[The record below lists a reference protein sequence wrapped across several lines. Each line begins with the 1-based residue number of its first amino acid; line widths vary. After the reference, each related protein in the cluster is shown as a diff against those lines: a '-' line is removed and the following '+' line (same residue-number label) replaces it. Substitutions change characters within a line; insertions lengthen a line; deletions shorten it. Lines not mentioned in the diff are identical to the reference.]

1 MKTNIITYEIDENK
15 LRNKIDENK
24 LRNKIIDFECI
35 TNQHAYI
42 FMNQKTA
49 SVFEEQHKPYIIG
62 SKEAIEEHAYKFKNG
77 FYIEA
82 YGGNKIFIDDDLEFG
97 EIDIR

>member
-15 LRNKIDENK
+15 F
-24 LRNKIIDFECI
+24 RNKIIDFERV
-35 TNQHAYI
+35 TGQHAYI

-49 SVFEEQHKPYIIG
+49 SVFEKQY
-62 SKEAIEEHAYKFKNG
+62 KEAIVFKNG
-77 FYIEA
+77 FYIEV
-82 YGGNKIFIDDDLEFG
+82 YCGNKVFIDDDLEFG

>member
-15 LRNKIDENK
+15 F
-24 LRNKIIDFECI
+24 RNKIIDFERV
-35 TNQHAYI
+35 TGQYAYI

-49 SVFEEQHKPYIIG
+49 SVFEEQHKPDIIG
-62 SKEAIEEHAYKFKNG
+62 SKKEIGTLANKFKNR
-77 FYIEA
+77 FYIDKV
-82 YGGNKIFIDDDLEFG
+82 YGVNKIFIDNDLEFG

>member
-15 LRNKIDENK
+15 LRNKI
-24 LRNKIIDFECI
+24 LDFEEI
-35 TNQHAYI
+35 TKLHAYI

-62 SKEAIEEHAYKFKNG
+62 SKEAIDKLAYKFKNG
-77 FYIEA
+77 FYIGV
-82 YGGNKIFIDDDLEFG
+82 YDGNKIFIDDNLEFG

>member
-1 MKTNIITYEIDENK
+1 MKTNIITYEIDEDK
-15 LRNKIDENK
+15 LRNKI
-24 LRNKIIDFECI
+24 LDFECI
-35 TNQHAYI
+35 TSQHAYI

-49 SVFEEQHKPYIIG
+49 FVFKEQHKPYIIG
-62 SKEAIEEHAYKFKNG
+62 SKEAIEELADKFKNR

-82 YGGNKIFIDDDLEFG
+82 YNGNKIFIDDNLEFG

>member
-1 MKTNIITYEIDENK
+1 MKTNIITYEIDDNK
-15 LRNKIDENK
+15 LRN
-24 LRNKIIDFECI
+24 RIIDFECI

-49 SVFEEQHKPYIIG
+49 SVFEEQHKPDIIG
-62 SKEAIEEHAYKFKNG
+62 SKKAIEFKNR
-77 FYIEA
+77 FYIA
-82 YGGNKIFIDDDLEFG
+82 VYNGNKIFIDDDLEFG

>member
-15 LRNKIDENK
+15 F
-24 LRNKIIDFECI
+24 RNKIIDFERV
-35 TNQHAYI
+35 TGQHAYI

-49 SVFEEQHKPYIIG
+49 SVFEEQYKPDIIG
-62 SKEAIEEHAYKFKNG
+62 SKEEIEKLVNKFKNR
-77 FYIEA
+77 FYIEV
-82 YGGNKIFIDDDLEFG
+82 YDGNKIFIDDDLEFG

>member
-1 MKTNIITYEIDENK
+1 MKTNIITYE
-15 LRNKIDENK
+15 IDENK

-49 SVFEEQHKPYIIG
+49 SVFEKQHKPDIIG
-62 SKEAIEEHAYKFKNG
+62 SEKAIEFKNR
-77 FYIEA
+77 FYIA
-82 YGGNKIFIDDDLEFG
+82 VYNGNKIFIDDDLEFG

>member
-15 LRNKIDENK
+15 LRNKI
-24 LRNKIIDFECI
+24 IDFERI
-35 TNQHAYI
+35 TGQHAYI

-49 SVFEEQHKPYIIG
+49 SAFEEQYKPYIIS
-62 SKEAIEEHAYKFKNG
+62 SKEIIKFKNG
-77 FYIEA
+77 FYIKV
-82 YGGNKIFIDDDLEFG
+82 YDGNKIFIDDDLEFG

>member
-1 MKTNIITYEIDENK
+1 MKTNIITYEIDE
-15 LRNKIDENK
+15 DK

-35 TNQHAYI
+35 TGQHAYI

-49 SVFEEQHKPYIIG
+49 SVFEEQHKPDIIG
-62 SKEAIEEHAYKFKNG
+62 NKKVIEIKNG
-77 FYIEA
+77 FYIEV

>member
-1 MKTNIITYEIDENK
+1 MKTNMITY
-15 LRNKIDENK
+15 KIDENK
-24 LRNKIIDFECI
+24 LRNKIIDFECM

-49 SVFEEQHKPYIIG
+49 SVFKEQQHKSYIFG
-62 SKEAIEEHAYKFKNG
+62 SKETTDSISLNLKEV
-77 FYIEA
+77 
-82 YGGNKIFIDDDLEFG
+82 YGHKIFIDDDLEFG